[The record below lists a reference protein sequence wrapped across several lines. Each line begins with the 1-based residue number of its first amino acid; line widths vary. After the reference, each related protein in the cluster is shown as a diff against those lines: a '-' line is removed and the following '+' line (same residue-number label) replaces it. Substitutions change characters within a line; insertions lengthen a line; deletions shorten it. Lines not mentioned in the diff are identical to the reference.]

1 MQTGKGVF
9 TVENPEKIKAAAK
22 IIQNAPE
29 GGMAFTGAGISV
41 ESGIPPFRG
50 ADGLWSKVDPSF
62 IEIDTFMRSPENS
75 WAKIRELF
83 YDHWGQ
89 AKPNSAHYR
98 IAEMVRRGMIR
109 GIVTQNI
116 DCLHQRAG
124 APVEKVH
131 EFHGTLDALVCM
143 RCSAVYGPDRSLIEQ
158 SRPSCP
164 KCGGLL
170 KPDFVFFSEGI
181 PEAAFKNSFRLAE
194 TCAWCLVIG
203 TSGEVM
209 PACEVPRTAK
219 QHGAKIIEINPEPT
233 AFTRTVTDVFLQ
245 GTAGAMMDA
254 LAAELGIPAE

>member
-1 MQTGKGVF
+1 M
-9 TVENPEKIKAAAK
+9 ENPEKIKEAAAV
-22 IIQNAPE
+22 IAENPT

-50 ADGLWSKVDPSF
+50 SDGLWSKVDPSF
-62 IEIDTFMRSPENS
+62 IEINQFLAAPEES
-75 WAKIRELF
+75 WKKIRELF

-89 AKPNSAHYR
+89 AKPNDAHYR
-98 IAEMVRRGMIR
+98 VAEMVAKGYLK

-124 APVEKVH
+124 APEDKIY

-143 RCSAVYGPDRSLIEQ
+143 KCSASYRPDRSLLDQ
-158 SRPSCP
+158 NRPSCP

-181 PEAAFKNSFRLAE
+181 PEKAFTNSFRLAE
-194 TCAWCLVIG
+194 ECAWCLIIG

-209 PACEVPRTAK
+209 PACDVPRSAK
-219 QHGAKIIEINPEPT
+219 RHGAKIIEISTEQT
-233 AFTRTVTDVFLQ
+233 AFTRSITDIFLC
-245 GTAGAMMDA
+245 GKATEIMNA
-254 LAAELGIPAE
+254 LAQELKLS

>member
-1 MQTGKGVF
+1 M
-9 TVENPEKIKAAAK
+9 ENPEKIKEAAAV
-22 IIQNAPE
+22 IAENPT

-62 IEIDTFMRSPENS
+62 IEIDHFLADPEGS
-75 WAKIRELF
+75 WKKIRELF

-89 AKPNSAHYR
+89 AKPNDAHYR
-98 IAEMVRRGMIR
+98 LAEMVEKGYLK

-124 APVEKVH
+124 APESKIF

-143 RCSAVYGPDRSLIEQ
+143 KCSASYRPDHSLLEQ
-158 SRPSCP
+158 NRPSCP

-170 KPDFVFFSEGI
+170 KPDFVFFGEGI
-181 PEAAFKNSFRLAE
+181 PEKAFHNSFRLAE
-194 TCAWCLVIG
+194 ECSWCLIIG

-209 PACEVPRTAK
+209 PACEVPRSAK
-219 QHGAKIIEINPEPT
+219 RHGAKIIEISPEPT
-233 AFTRTVTDVFLQ
+233 AFTRSITDLHLCGKATEV
-245 GTAGAMMDA
+245 MNA
-254 LAAELGIPAE
+254 LAQELKLS